1 MVVDLEVLQKEILAL
16 RDRGM
21 SVGPEN
27 LGLSEKAH
35 LILPYHKHL
44 DLAREAQK
52 GQASIGTTGRGIG
65 PCYEDKVARVG
76 IRVIDLLD
84 PEVFAEKV
92 EANLKEKNFIF
103 EQFLKGLAP

>member
-1 MVVDLEVLQKEILAL
+1 MGWWWIWRSYRKKSLPC
-16 RDRGM
+16 RDRGV
-21 SVGPEN
+21 SVGPRN

-52 GQASIGTTGRGIG
+52 GKASIGTTGRGIG
-65 PCYEDKVARVG
+65 PCYEDKVARIG
-76 IRVIDLLD
+76 IRVVDLLD

-92 EANLKEKNFIF
+92 ERQPQGKKFYF
-103 EQFLKGLAP
+103 